1 MMGIL
6 ENIQFKNITFD
17 FSDKDQNT
25 ITEKDE
31 KMILAARNEMQGR
44 AGRKKSEI
52 RKQRLDRLTD
62 KIHSLYRANQKECW
76 MRAFNDS
83 MLQCSLFTS
92 MPLEFADA
100 AFEMLGLINIDEEG
114 TINEIVLIC

>member
-62 KIHSLYRANQKECW
+62 KIHSLYRAN
-76 MRAFNDS
+76 
-83 MLQCSLFTS
+83 
-92 MPLEFADA
+92 
-100 AFEMLGLINIDEEG
+100 
-114 TINEIVLIC
+114 